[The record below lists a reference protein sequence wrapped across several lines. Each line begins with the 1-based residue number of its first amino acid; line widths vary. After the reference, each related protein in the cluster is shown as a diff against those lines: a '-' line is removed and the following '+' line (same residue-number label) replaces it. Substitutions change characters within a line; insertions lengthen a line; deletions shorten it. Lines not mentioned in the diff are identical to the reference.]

1 MAEEY
6 VGRKFQ
12 TKFVCAKV
20 SEEILV
26 EKILEASHSLND
38 LGLTPANGGNLSART
53 KDGMLI
59 TVGGKNKGEL
69 KTGDVVEVVSFDF
82 EELVAKVRGVKEPS
96 SETPMHW
103 LIYERYPKINVVVH
117 AHDYSVVEDLEKA
130 RRLKLTFTKKQHPY
144 GTLEQA
150 REVAHALLNADYVVI
165 LNHGV
170 LSVGANLDEVVDR
183 IRQVYHS

>member
-1 MAEEY
+1 MSDD
-6 VGRKFQ
+6 
-12 TKFVCAKV
+12 V
-20 SEEILV
+20 SEGEVVEGILS
-26 EKILEASHSLND
+26 ASHSLND

-117 AHDYSVVEDLEKA
+117 AHDYTVVEDLEKA
-130 RRLKLTFTKKQHPY
+130 RRLKLAFTKKQHPY
-144 GTLEQA
+144 GTVEQA
-150 REVAHALLNADYVVI
+150 CEVAHALMNADYVVI
-165 LNHGV
+165 SNHGV
-170 LSVGANLDEVVDR
+170 VSVGEGIDEAVNR
-183 IRQVYHS
+183 IKQVYHS